1 VNERFETAVE
11 LAASIGTHLIDQG
24 YVLGIAESAPV
35 QLTGRPGIGRAGLAG
50 LPVSAYDPPGGG
62 HALLTGL
69 AALQQLPRAGTD
81 PVNVLGAAL
90 RRNPQS
96 VPVFLVI
103 VDGDVD
109 ELAGL
114 VGVRALCDPLVAFF
128 VGGRPEL
135 RERFERFG
143 ITCVDVA
150 SGEAPESAWRRAGIQ
165 SRVVRRG

>member
-1 VNERFETAVE
+1 
-11 LAASIGTHLIDQG
+11 
-24 YVLGIAESAPV
+24 
-35 QLTGRPGIGRAGLAG
+35 
-50 LPVSAYDPPGGG
+50 
-62 HALLTGL
+62 
-69 AALQQLPRAGTD
+69 
-81 PVNVLGAAL
+81 
-90 RRNPQS
+90 

-150 SGEAPESAWRRAGIQ
+150 SGEALESAWRRAGIQ